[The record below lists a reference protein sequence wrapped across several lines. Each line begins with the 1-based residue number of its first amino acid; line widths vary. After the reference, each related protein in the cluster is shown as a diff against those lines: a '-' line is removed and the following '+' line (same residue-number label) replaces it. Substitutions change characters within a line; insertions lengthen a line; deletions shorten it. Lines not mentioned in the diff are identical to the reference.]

1 MIIGF
6 LDIFQLNSIHA
17 LFHFINFEYL
27 SGFSRSHVFQL
38 INYGD
43 LYGFFFFFFV
53 ITNIVYLYFTLC
65 EEKVL

>member
-27 SGFSRSHVFQL
+27 SSFSRSQVFQL

-43 LYGFFFFFFV
+43 LYGFFFFFFCDYQYSV
-53 ITNIVYLYFTLC
+53 SVFYIV
-65 EEKVL
+65 